1 MNRHVLEGYFVQRV
15 KNVLYY
21 YYIINTIGHMS
32 YQLEQE
38 KMNKINDFDP
48 SLCFDI
54 KQYCNY

>member
-21 YYIINTIGHMS
+21 KYNWAYVVSIRTR
-32 YQLEQE
+32 